1 MDTSN
6 ITAKSSPLTNVWSC
20 GGGVQ
25 SAAIAALICRGRLP
39 KPDIS
44 LMVDTGREKE
54 TTWAYVHGT
63 LIPNLRAVGVELVI
77 VKTSDYA
84 TVDLYGKNGD
94 LLLPVFTETGKLP
107 TFCSDEWKT
116 RVAHRYLRTLGVTK
130 CRTWIGISADEMR
143 RARVSSLVWN
153 QNCYPFLEAEF
164 KLYYRR
170 HDCVEEV
177 RRAGWDDAPRS
188 SCWLCPNQ
196 SDDEMIAMTPADRER
211 AAQVEDEI
219 RERDA
224 GFYLHKSRVPFR
236 EVVFNSSDSVPHG
249 CEGMCFV

>member
-1 MDTSN
+1 MN
-6 ITAKSSPLTNVWSC
+6 EILNVWSC

-54 TTWAYVHGT
+54 TTWEYVHGT
-63 LIPNLRAVGVELVI
+63 LIPNLRNVGVELVI

-84 TVDLYGKNGD
+84 TVDLYSSKGD
-94 LLLPVFTETGKLP
+94 LLLPVFTGDGKMP
-107 TFCSDEWKT
+107 TFCSNEWKS
-116 RVAHRYLRTLGVTK
+116 RVCHRYLRTLGVEK
-130 CRTWIGISADEMR
+130 CRTWIGISADEMN
-143 RARVSSLVWN
+143 RARVSRLAWN

-177 RRAGWDDAPRS
+177 RRAGWGDAPRS
-188 SCWLCPNQ
+188 SCFMCSNQ
-196 SDDEMIAMTPADRER
+196 SDAEWAAMTQADLER
-211 AAQVEDEI
+211 AAILEDAI
-219 RERDA
+219 RERDS
-224 GFYLHKSRVPFR
+224 GFFLHKSRVPLR
-236 EVVFNSSDSVPHG
+236 EATFDDSAGAMPGG

>member
-1 MDTSN
+1 
-6 ITAKSSPLTNVWSC
+6 
-20 GGGVQ
+20 
-25 SAAIAALICRGRLP
+25 
-39 KPDIS
+39 
-44 LMVDTGREKE
+44 MVDTGREKE
-54 TTWAYVHGT
+54 TTWEYVHGV
-63 LIPNLRAVGVELVI
+63 LMPNLRNVGVEMVI
-77 VKTSDYA
+77 VKKDDYA

-94 LLLPVFTETGKLP
+94 LLLPVFTESGKLP
-107 TFCSDEWKT
+107 TFCSVEWKT
-116 RVAHRYLRTLGVTK
+116 RVAHRYLKFLRVTK

-143 RARVSSLVWN
+143 RARVSPLAWN

-177 RRAGWDDAPRS
+177 RRAGWPDAPRS
-188 SCWLCPNQ
+188 ACWMCPNQ
-196 SDDEMIAMTPADRER
+196 SDGEIAAMTPADRGR
-211 AAQVEDEI
+211 AACLEDEI

-236 EVVFNSSDSVPHG
+236 EAKFDDSAGAMPGG